1 YDEEDSYV
9 ESDEINIIP
18 SCTEYDGDFD
28 SLEEQEDID
37 SDLDDT
43 EKTMRLTRPFNIGA
57 PVGRRC
63 PKNRSTARQ
72 DPETTIGQYEVLES
86 KSVLRLRGGAK
97 STSGDSESNQMET
110 DSQNATNKRNLET
123 SPNDST
129 PINPSKLRKEQS
141 TGIPKD
147 EMEKACF
154 YQRKAREM
162 TMYFEKFKTST
173 KKKLNASNNSELDKG
188 VELMNDLVTE
198 LCLENIQYIGRY
210 TELKRMYDE
219 LEDSRKKVGFV
230 SPLPPSTARRNIAED
245 ILTTDTEMETTKKKR
260 KSKKK
265 KKKNTVATDKEGSTS
280 AARPQAHTTDTDA
293 PNSGAETSRSMV
305 RTSSS
310 RGKKEREKEIL
321 NKCREQTVPVKFIVN
336 TGDKT
341 TEETKKLLWTQ
352 VVSKNKASKI
362 KDSVV
367 LSGGDLMITPAD
379 DTTREVMESLAKE
392 GFGIQKT
399 GAFLPKIIIYD
410 VEKDVRPDELAR
422 TIIEQNPEL
431 GIDLSDKDKI
441 QPKFKRGPRDKEI
454 VHWVCE
460 VRPEIFKKVIDRSV
474 YIGYSACRVKEFLD
488 VSICYRCQKYGHIAA
503 KCRATEMVCSYC
515 AETGHKVEECKNKYK
530 PPKCANCG
538 EAYTSHHKACSMKVT
553 KIRTNVRNKD
563 YGQQLDE
570 NSFEDAFIL
579 T

>member
-1 YDEEDSYV
+1 
-9 ESDEINIIP
+9 
-18 SCTEYDGDFD
+18 
-28 SLEEQEDID
+28 
-37 SDLDDT
+37 
-43 EKTMRLTRPFNIGA
+43 
-57 PVGRRC
+57 
-63 PKNRSTARQ
+63 
-72 DPETTIGQYEVLES
+72 
-86 KSVLRLRGGAK
+86 
-97 STSGDSESNQMET
+97 
-110 DSQNATNKRNLET
+110 
-123 SPNDST
+123 
-129 PINPSKLRKEQS
+129 
-141 TGIPKD
+141 
-147 EMEKACF
+147 
-154 YQRKAREM
+154 
-162 TMYFEKFKTST
+162 
-173 KKKLNASNNSELDKG
+173 
-188 VELMNDLVTE
+188 MNDLVTK
-198 LCLENIQYIGRY
+198 LCVENIQYIGRY

-265 KKKNTVATDKEGSTS
+265 KKKNTAATDKEGSTS

-352 VVSKNKASKI
+352 VVSKNKALKI

-515 AETGHKVEECKNKYK
+515 AETGHKVEECKNKDK